1 MRMACLACKCSPQR
15 GALLIEAGVN
25 VHQRN
30 DDQSTALHWAARKNN
45 ALAIRMLIAA
55 GADPHCKNKWGATAL
70 ENAQFGDN
78 LEAVCL
84 LARDEATRKQA
95 EEELQLQRKLRCDC
109 D

>member
-1 MRMACLACKCSPQR
+1 M
-15 GALLIEAGVN
+15 LIDAGVN

-95 EEELQLQRKLRCDC
+95 EEELHLQRKLRCVN
-109 D
+109 